1 MKTFLF
7 DILFPRQCLF
17 CKREGN
23 HCCADCLSLVSI
35 ANHPSPLGK
44 NSQLSALFC
53 AASFQDRFAQ
63 RLIHQFKYRPFLRDL
78 AKPLAFLIVS
88 HFALVNKPI
97 YPPQVII
104 PVPLHKRR
112 LKWRGYNH
120 AEELAD
126 QLGYAFSVPVA
137 ANVLIKRKPTL
148 PQMKLNREQR
158 LKNVEGVFE
167 VKNKEAVQGKT
178 ILLVDDVY
186 TTGATMQECARV
198 LTQAGAKAVY
208 GAVVA
213 RD

>member
-1 MKTFLF
+1 MLTAIL

-23 HCCADCLSLVSI
+23 YCCTDCLSLVSI

-44 NSQLSALFC
+44 NSQLSGLFC
-53 AASFQDRFAQ
+53 AASFQDRFVQ
-63 RLIHQFKYRPFLRDL
+63 RLIHQFKYQPFLRDL
-78 AKPLAFLIVS
+78 AQPLAFLIVS
-88 HFALVNKPI
+88 HFALLNNTI
-97 YPPQVII
+97 SPPNAII
-104 PVPLHKRR
+104 PIPLHKRR

-120 AEELAD
+120 AEKLAD
-126 QLGYAFSVPVA
+126 QLGYAFSVPVD
-137 ANVLIKRKPTL
+137 ANLLVKRKPTL

-167 VKNKEAVQGKT
+167 VTHKENVQGKT

-186 TTGATMQECARV
+186 TTGATLEECARV
-198 LTQAGAKAVY
+198 LTQAGAQAVY

-213 RD
+213 RG